1 MCLALCLEPW
11 PTRGPGRLPEEE
23 EEEDGQRGAGGVI
36 KGEAKRGWRQIMIIT
51 KDDDGWL
58 AAGSSRSGGGRKIPE
73 GEGGGGLGCCHWPL
87 LATSYHRA
95 RGRERGRGKVAAG
108 IYSFGASRVAF
119 GGWLPPTTCQ
129 DHFFRREI
137 SLEISIFLK

>member
-1 MCLALCLEPW
+1 
-11 PTRGPGRLPEEE
+11 
-23 EEEDGQRGAGGVI
+23 
-36 KGEAKRGWRQIMIIT
+36 MIIT

-73 GEGGGGLGCCHWPL
+73 GEGGGDAAIGHFWPL
-87 LATSYHRA
+87 LIIEREGE
-95 RGRERGRGKVAAG
+95 REGGGRLQQEFTVLGLLGMLSEDG
-108 IYSFGASRVAF
+108 C
-119 GGWLPPTTCQ
+119 PPTTCQ

>member
-73 GEGGGGLGCCHWPL
+73 GEGGGGWDAATGHFWPL
-87 LATSYHRA
+87 LIIEREGEREGGGRLQQEFTVLGLLGLLSEDGCPPQLVKITSSA
-95 RGRERGRGKVAAG
+95 GR
-108 IYSFGASRVAF
+108 
-119 GGWLPPTTCQ
+119 
-129 DHFFRREI
+129 
-137 SLEISIFLK
+137 FLWKLAYF